1 MVKHNQTIRRQIV
14 KPLSKIFYKN
24 KLEDILSILTYLRQN
39 NFNITSYL
47 LGKTIIDMVPKDK

>member
-24 KLEDILSILTYLRQN
+24 KLEDILSILTDLRQN
-39 NFNITSYL
+39 NFKITSYL

>member
-1 MVKHNQTIRRQIV
+1 MVKRNQTIRRQIV

-24 KLEDILSILTYLRQN
+24 KLEDILSILTDLRQN
-39 NFNITSYL
+39 NFKITSYL

>member
-14 KPLSKIFYKN
+14 KPSSKIFYKN
-24 KLEDILSILTYLRQN
+24 KLEDILSILTDLRQN
-39 NFNITSYL
+39 NFKITSYL